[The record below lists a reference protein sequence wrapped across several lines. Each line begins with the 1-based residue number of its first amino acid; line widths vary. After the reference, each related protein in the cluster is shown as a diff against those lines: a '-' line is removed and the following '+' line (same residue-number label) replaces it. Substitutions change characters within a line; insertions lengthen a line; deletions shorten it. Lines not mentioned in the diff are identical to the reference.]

1 MANKSNISIA
11 AKNGYRMDKVLKAK
25 EYLDEIGGNRR
36 NFNPERLVQMY
47 NDIKGTNEKA
57 IGCKPCAM
65 NKFYNGIQNYYTYG
79 KLTLITNGLATEA
92 DFETKKV
99 EKKKPIENAENRLI
113 GVEAPQEEAPQ
124 EEKPKKTKAKNQ
136 E

>member
-1 MANKSNISIA
+1 MADKSNISIA

-25 EYLDEIGGNRR
+25 QYLDEIGGNRR
-36 NFNPERLVQMY
+36 NFNPERLVEMY

-57 IGCKPCAM
+57 VGCKPCAM
-65 NKFYNGIQNYYTYG
+65 NKFFNGIQNYYTYG

-99 EKKKPIENAENRLI
+99 EEEKPIENAENRLI
-113 GVEAPQEEAPQ
+113 GVDAPQ
-124 EEKPKKTKAKNQ
+124 EEKAEEEKPKKKAKKQ

>member
-1 MANKSNISIA
+1 MADKSNISIA

-25 EYLDEIGGNRR
+25 EYLEEIGGNRR
-36 NFNPERLVQMY
+36 NFNPERLVEMY

-65 NKFYNGIQNYYTYG
+65 NKFYNGIQNYFTYG

-92 DFETKKV
+92 DFEKKKV
-99 EKKKPIENAENRLI
+99 EEEKPIENAENRLI
-113 GVEAPQEEAPQ
+113 GVDAPQVDKA
-124 EEKPKKTKAKNQ
+124 EEKPKKTKAKKQ

>member
-1 MANKSNISIA
+1 MDKSNIAIA

-25 EYLDEIGGNRR
+25 EYLDEIGSNRR
-36 NFNPERLVQMY
+36 NFNAERLVDMY

-65 NKFYNGIQNYYTYG
+65 NKFYNGIENYYKYG
-79 KLTLITNGLATEA
+79 RLTLITNGLASEE
-92 DFETKKV
+92 DFEKKTPEIV
-99 EKKKPIENAENRLI
+99 EEKPIENAENRLV
-113 GVEAPQEEAPQ
+113 GVE
-124 EEKPKKTKAKNQ
+124 EEKPKTKKGKKQ